1 MECEKIGNPHDDSD
15 PIFNTFARG
24 LCYYIDRFINELV
37 TTVELPYLRRAETT
51 KIVTESK

>member
-1 MECEKIGNPHDDSD
+1 MEYKKIGNTHGENDT
-15 PIFNTFARG
+15 IFNTFARG